1 MFFQTLYESSTALGF
16 KKSNN
21 IEQGKEA
28 VVVRV
33 RNLEQGN
40 IKLRE
45 EVRNNNNLDIYNLIT
60 TSL

>member
-45 EVRNNNNLDIYNLIT
+45 EVRTSRGERDI
-60 TSL
+60 